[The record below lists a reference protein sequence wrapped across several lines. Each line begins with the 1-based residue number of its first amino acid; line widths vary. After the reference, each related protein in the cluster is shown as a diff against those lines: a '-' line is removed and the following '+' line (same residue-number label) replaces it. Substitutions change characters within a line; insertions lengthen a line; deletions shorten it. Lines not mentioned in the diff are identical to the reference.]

1 MNKVKTVKIPKS
13 KYMELKKIEKIDHEL
28 LQDIA
33 KGIKDI
39 LNGKVKEV

>member
-1 MNKVKTVKIPKS
+1 MDTVTIPKS
-13 KYMELKKIEKIDHEL
+13 EYKRLKKIEKVDTEI

-39 LNGKVKEV
+39 VSGKLKEV

>member
-1 MNKVKTVKIPKS
+1 MAESICIPKTE
-13 KYMELKKIEKIDHEL
+13 YRRLKKIEKVDSEL

-39 LNGKVKEV
+39 LDGKVKEV

>member
-1 MNKVKTVKIPKS
+1 MVMGTVTISKS
-13 KYMELKKIEKIDHEL
+13 EYKRLKKIEKVGTEI

-39 LNGKVKEV
+39 VSGKVKEV

>member
-1 MNKVKTVKIPKS
+1 MKAVTIPESEYK
-13 KYMELKKIEKIDHEL
+13 KLKKIEKVDAEL

-39 LNGKVKEV
+39 LSGKVKEV